1 MNKFLNQ
8 IRHVIIPSGIDYFQ
22 MFTVGAEISLRAAQ
36 SLQIAFTDERINMD
50 ELRKIKEI
58 EHEGDKH
65 VHNSLKILEEAFI
78 TPIDQADLIDILK
91 AIENVTDHIDYVA
104 AHLYML
110 NITES
115 DRYLQA
121 FIDTLVLSCQKV
133 LDLMVCLRNFK
144 KLDLK
149 KMYELIEEINEL
161 EEIADRIY
169 LESMRELFTNGS
181 EPLLVIQKKEI
192 YQRFE
197 DALDRTEDAANA
209 VEKLLISKL

>member
-8 IRHVIIPSGIDYFQ
+8 VRHIIIPSGIDYFQ

-36 SLQIAFTDERINMD
+36 SLQIAFADSTIKVE
-50 ELRKIKEI
+50 ELRRIKEI

-65 VHNSLKILEEAFI
+65 VQNSLKILEEAFI
-78 TPIDQADLIDILK
+78 TPLDQSDLIDILK
-91 AIENVTDHIDYVA
+91 SIENVTDHIDYVA

-110 NITES
+110 NINES
-115 DRYLQA
+115 DRYLEA
-121 FIDTLVLSCQKV
+121 FIDTMVLSCQKV

-149 KMYELIEEINEL
+149 KMYALISEVNEL

-169 LESMRELFTNGS
+169 LESMRDLFTGDYDS
-181 EPLLVIQKKEI
+181 MTVIRKKEI
-192 YQRFE
+192 YQRLE
-197 DALDRTEDAANA
+197 DVLDRTEDAANA
-209 VEKLLISKL
+209 VEKLLIAKL

>member
-8 IRHVIIPSGIDYFQ
+8 IRHIVIPSGIDYFQ

-36 SLQIAFTDERINMD
+36 SLQIAFTDAVINMD
-50 ELRKIKEI
+50 ELRNIKEI
-58 EHEGDKH
+58 EHEGDRH
-65 VHNSLKILEEAFI
+65 VHASLKILEEAFI

-144 KLDLK
+144 ILDL
-149 KMYELIEEINEL
+149 
-161 EEIADRIY
+161 
-169 LESMRELFTNGS
+169 
-181 EPLLVIQKKEI
+181 
-192 YQRFE
+192 
-197 DALDRTEDAANA
+197 
-209 VEKLLISKL
+209 

>member
-1 MNKFLNQ
+1 MNKFLTQ
-8 IRHVIIPSGIDYFQ
+8 IRHVIMPSGVDYFQ

-36 SLQIAFTDERINMD
+36 SLQIAFLDLAINMG

-58 EHEGDKH
+58 EHEGDNH
-65 VHNSLKILEEAFI
+65 VHASLKILEDAFI

-110 NITES
+110 NINES
-115 DRYLQA
+115 DKYLQA
-121 FIDTLVLSCQKV
+121 FIDTMVLSCQKV

-149 KMYELIEEINEL
+149 KMYQLIDEVNEL

-169 LESMRELFTNGS
+169 LESMRDLFTSGS
-181 EPLLVIQKKEI
+181 DPLVVIQKKEI
-192 YQRFE
+192 YQRLE
-197 DALDRTEDAANA
+197 DVLDRTEDAANA
-209 VEKLLISKL
+209 VKKILIAKL

>member
-1 MNKFLNQ
+1 MNKFLSQ
-8 IRHVIIPSGIDYFQ
+8 VRHIIIPSGVDYFQ

-36 SLQIAFTDERINMD
+36 SLQIAFADSAIKVE

-65 VHNSLKILEEAFI
+65 VHDSLKILEEAFI
-78 TPIDQADLIDILK
+78 TPLDQSDLIDILK
-91 AIENVTDHIDYVA
+91 SIENVTNHIDYVA

-110 NITES
+110 NINES
-115 DRYLQA
+115 DRYLEA

-149 KMYELIEEINEL
+149 KMYALISEVNEL

-169 LESMRELFTNGS
+169 LESMRDLFTNGYD
-181 EPLLVIQKKEI
+181 PLTVIKKKEI
-192 YQRFE
+192 YQRLE
-197 DALDRTEDAANA
+197 DALDRTEDSANA
-209 VEKLLISKL
+209 VEKLLIAKL